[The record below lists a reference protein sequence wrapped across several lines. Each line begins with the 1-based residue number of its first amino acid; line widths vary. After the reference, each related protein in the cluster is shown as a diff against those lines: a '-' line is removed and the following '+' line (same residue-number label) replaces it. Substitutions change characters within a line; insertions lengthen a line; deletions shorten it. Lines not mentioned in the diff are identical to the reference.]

1 MWRLGLREGAP
12 VLQNVF
18 PRNSGGGLEEAIRQI
33 CLATSELGV
42 EQRILTMARVSEQ
55 EVVPLPEGDVVRVP
69 LQLEPASCSIGTAM
83 FKAYREQAEWADI
96 IHIHYPWPFAD
107 LVHLLQVFRSQ
118 SY

>member
-1 MWRLGLREGAP
+1 
-12 VLQNVF
+12 
-18 PRNSGGGLEEAIRQI
+18 
-33 CLATSELGV
+33 
-42 EQRILTMARVSEQ
+42 MARVSEQ

-107 LVHLLQVFRSQ
+107 LVHLLSGVSKPVVLIIFLACLAVFGMICPYSSVSDWARLYYWSPL
-118 SY
+118 